1 MLLPGLA
8 SLPALYHGRP
18 RSPARSP
25 SPSPFPS
32 PALLVWSMPGLG

>member
-1 MLLPGLA
+1 MLLPGPA
-8 SLPALYHGRP
+8 SLPALCHGRP
-18 RSPARSP
+18 RSPAR